1 MKCSIARRSALCL
14 ATALALVTSCP
25 MVGAQTGQGLRA
37 NSSIL
42 TPDYLAVRNFNPPT
56 QPPLP
61 ELGSSSAST
70 RFSYGS
76 VVDLNSYV
84 QIEMPRD
91 LGDGRYSRP
100 KVRLGMQSESLKSLM
115 NSAGL
120 QPDRCTLPSLRA
132 RSSASSDEASASV
145 MLFARCSFY

>member
-1 MKCSIARRSALCL
+1 MKCSIARRSALSL
-14 ATALALVTSCP
+14 ATALAIATSCP
-25 MVGAQTGQGLRA
+25 MATAQTGQGLRA
-37 NSSIL
+37 NSSVL
-42 TPDYLAVRNFNPPT
+42 TPDYQAVRNLDPPT

-61 ELGSSSAST
+61 ELGSTPASA
-70 RFSYGS
+70 RFAYGS
-76 VVDLNSYV
+76 VVDLTSYV

-100 KVRLGMQSESLKSLM
+100 KVRLGMQSEYLKSLA
-115 NSAGL
+115 SSIGL